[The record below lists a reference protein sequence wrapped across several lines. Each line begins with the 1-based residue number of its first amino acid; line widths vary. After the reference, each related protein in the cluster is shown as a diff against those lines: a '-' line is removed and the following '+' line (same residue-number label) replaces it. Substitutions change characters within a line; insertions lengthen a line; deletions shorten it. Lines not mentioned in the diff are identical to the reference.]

1 MTIYQAHKPTKWE
14 KYNVFSCWSW
24 WCSYQ

>member
-14 KYNVFSCWSW
+14 KYNVFSC
-24 WCSYQ
+24 